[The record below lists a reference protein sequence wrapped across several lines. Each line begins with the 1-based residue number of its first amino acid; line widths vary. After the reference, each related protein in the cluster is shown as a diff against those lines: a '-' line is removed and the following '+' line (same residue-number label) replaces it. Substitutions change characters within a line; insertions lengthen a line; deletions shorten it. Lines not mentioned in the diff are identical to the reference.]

1 MVSLPKH
8 KQEDGFSIFSV
19 DEKDIAT
26 IIFKTEGVLKDVLKY
41 VAKQDGKY
49 GNTITS
55 VITHLVVKGLEEEK
69 SYKFDTELSAL
80 RSRAKARTGEAI
92 PYHIKSK
99 ILSAQER
106 SSIAYYA
113 NNLSAKVISLEEA
126 TAQMNSA
133 NAELLGFLEQ
143 GYSLE
148 DLHPNKKSFG
158 YKWSEGDW
166 IWEVSQ
172 KTDEDETINL
182 RDKEIVRKARLLT
195 DTHYLQYT
203 DNGIEVIA
211 PNIFTNAF
219 YKSYEERDE
228 YFNNELRKVELQ
240 HLKYKDDGSEVIS
253 LIDEVCPTDKVASLK
268 TYLADRNKIDVIGA
282 HLVKLQRKGERRY
295 RYILLDCYNKDDNT
309 YKQIVFMVDRG
320 LNRETTSRDFYEE
333 FDKVPE
339 KKRKNNKSNVVEI
352 AFVDERK

>member
-1 MVSLPKH
+1 MVDFPAH
-8 KQEDGFSIFSV
+8 TTEEGFTTFSV
-19 DEKDIAT
+19 VDTEAT
-26 IIFKTEGVLKDVLKY
+26 IIFKCEKTLKDVLKHI
-41 VAKQDGKY
+41 AKNDTGY

-55 VITHLVVKGLEEEK
+55 VITHLLINGLEKEK
-69 SYKFDTELSAL
+69 QYKFDKKLAATKTGGAV
-80 RSRAKARTGEAI
+80 RSGEAI
-92 PYHIKSK
+92 PYAIKSK

-113 NNLSAKVISLEEA
+113 NELSAKLISVEDA
-126 TAQMNSA
+126 TAQMNAA
-133 NAELLGFLEQ
+133 NAELLGFLAQ
-143 GYSLE
+143 GYSLD

-172 KTDEDETINL
+172 KTDEDETITL
-182 RDKEIVRKARLLT
+182 KGKEVIRKARLLT
-195 DTHYLQYT
+195 DTHYLQYV

-240 HLKYKDDGSEVIS
+240 HLKYKDDGNEVIN
-253 LIDEVCPTDKVASLK
+253 LIDEVCPPDKVASLK
-268 TYLADRNKIDVIGA
+268 TYLADKNKIDVIGA

-295 RYILLDCYNKDDNT
+295 RYILLDCYNKPDNT
-309 YKQIVFMVDRG
+309 YKQIVFMVNRG
-320 LNRETTSRDFYEE
+320 TNKNTTSRDFYEE
-333 FDKVPE
+333 FNKVE
-339 KKRKNNKSNVVEI
+339 EISKKKSQLKNKIEVNG
-352 AFVDERK
+352 

>member
-1 MVSLPKH
+1 VDFPAH
-8 KQEDGFSIFSV
+8 TTAEGFTTFSV
-19 DEKDIAT
+19 VDTEAT
-26 IIFKTEGVLKDVLKY
+26 IIFKCEKTLKDVLKHI
-41 VAKQDGKY
+41 AKNDTGY

-55 VITHLVVKGLEEEK
+55 VITHLLVNGLEKEK
-69 SYKFDTELSAL
+69 QYKFDKKLAATKTGGAV
-80 RSRAKARTGEAI
+80 RSGEAI
-92 PYHIKSK
+92 PYYIKSK
-99 ILSAQER
+99 ILSAQEK
-106 SSIAYYA
+106 SSIAFYA
-113 NNLSAKVISLEEA
+113 NDLSAKTISLAEA

-172 KTDEDETINL
+172 KTDEDETITVKG
-182 RDKEIVRKARLLT
+182 KEVIRKARLLT
-195 DTHYLQYT
+195 DTHYLQYV

-240 HLKYKDDGSEVIS
+240 HLKYKDDGNEVIN

-268 TYLADRNKIDVIGA
+268 TYLADKNKIDVIGA
-282 HLVKLQRKGERRY
+282 HLVKLQRKSERRY
-295 RYILLDCYNKDDNT
+295 RYILLDCYNKLDNT
-309 YKQIVFMVDRG
+309 YKQIVFMVNRG
-320 LNRETTSRDFYEE
+320 TNKNTTSRDFYEE
-333 FDKVPE
+333 FNKVE
-339 KKRKNNKSNVVEI
+339 EISKKKLQLKNKI
-352 AFVDERK
+352 AVNG